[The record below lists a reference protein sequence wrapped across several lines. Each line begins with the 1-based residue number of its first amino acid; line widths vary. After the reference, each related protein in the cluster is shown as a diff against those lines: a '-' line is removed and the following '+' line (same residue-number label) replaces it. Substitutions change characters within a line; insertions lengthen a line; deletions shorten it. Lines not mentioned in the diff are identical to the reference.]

1 MMKKEQKINENIVN
15 ETKLNHHF
23 LKHVIQMEVRASLVG
38 SGNMIQICT
47 CLTQLDQNFV
57 QTFGVLLLDHILSI
71 LLKFLSD
78 EATVRKSANSTL
90 LYLIENGFL
99 DKKVIN
105 RNVCPVVLNLLKIDK
120 IDGVNGDHHDIQL
133 NAIGI
138 MAKVAPI
145 IGMEMTH
152 ETFFDKFIEMTQS
165 EVSNVRKQCATVFPV
180 MCEVLGGDVLETSML
195 PQFVK
200 LCEDSLWNIRNVCAQ
215 IIPMI
220 SILCSLNLRRKYL
233 VPIMKKFMF
242 DDSRWVIISALN
254 SLGEF
259 LATFASPPIVG
270 LAYNYRLELFI
281 TNAADQDFRQQCQSN
296 MILYSNQPNS
306 SVIFKNLEYYE
317 TEFAKEC
324 ITNQKQGSEK
334 TTRSLSVP
342 NANSTMKLSSS
353 GDNIEAKKMNVETYL
368 LSIIKASHFND
379 RMNTSGGRLSSTTA
393 SESDECELFS
403 IHNSIN
409 PTAILKRLSTT
420 SDDLMNPMKG
430 DDNNN
435 SDDAFNNF
443 LKFNTPLKNNFINNR
458 SLTPETIESSF
469 VWHMGFANSN
479 DNDSGVLNN
488 YQYLL
493 KENGSEDDDDDD
505 DDITDFDNN
514 FNKSMVV
521 KSYVDQNNEDT
532 DGAKNDSFE
541 KKLENLTLG
550 DKENNNSSSGESSS
564 DDSELEQFNSHQYW
578 YIEPS
583 NIDDID
589 VTVDKNELN
598 NNNMQEDTSFNQD
611 QSTLVMDEEDN
622 VSESSMKV
630 NGSGNKKKLDDFYD
644 KFYEMPPP
652 PSTSSNKLENNEAV
666 EVEWNLLEDFVYM
679 KDIDNNLCFKCAF
692 NFPAVMLTLGRKF
705 WPLLHQ
711 HFLSL
716 CNDLQSSVRVRKTMA
731 KSIFQIAQII
741 GAENAT
747 KDLVAPFVEFFKDID
762 EIKIEVVKQVSNFIK
777 IIDPSKHELIV
788 NQLEMCWLPTFN
800 VVNWRLRE
808 QIGVQIVELNKLN
821 NHIKKDNCVLYLT
834 GLALKLMMDKYD
846 CVRKVGIDAFVSCVE
861 KSKQKKQLLKFLSFH
876 FANSSRWR
884 ERQVYILTV
893 DKLLEFRAIEPKMF
907 TLYVFKKL
915 LELVNDKIPN
925 IRICIAKCFSATLQE
940 NSYYLNDNSET
951 KKRIL
956 QEIANLKKDSDRD
969 VRDNIIMASSEDS
982 VTLINEN
989 DETSN
994 LSLSEIPNEISV
1006 TSTPS
1011 PPTVP
1016 LQINIYE
1023 SPSTD
1028 DDESNDKSF

>member
-1 MMKKEQKINENIVN
+1 
-15 ETKLNHHF
+15 
-23 LKHVIQMEVRASLVG
+23 MEVRASLVG

-120 IDGVNGDHHDIQL
+120 IDGVNNDHDIQL
-133 NAIGI
+133 NAIAI

-180 MCEVLGGDVLETSML
+180 MCEVLGGEVLETSML
-195 PQFVK
+195 PLFVK

-259 LATFASPPIVG
+259 LATYASPPIVG

-281 TNAADQDFRQQCQSN
+281 TNAADQEFRQQCQSN

-324 ITNQKQGSEK
+324 ITNQKQGNEK

-342 NANSTMKLSSS
+342 NANSTMKLSPS
-353 GDNIEAKKMNVETYL
+353 GDNEAKKMNVETYL

-403 IHNSIN
+403 IQNSIN
-409 PTAILKRLSTT
+409 PSAILKRLSST
-420 SDDLMNPMKG
+420 SDDLMCPMKG

-469 VWHMGFANSN
+469 VWHMGSANSN
-479 DNDSGVLNN
+479 DNDSGVLSN

-493 KENGSEDDDDDD
+493 KENGSEEDDDDD

-532 DGAKNDSFE
+532 DGAADNNTSKNDSFE

-550 DKENNNSSSGESSS
+550 DKENNNNASAGSN
-564 DDSELEQFNSHQYW
+564 DDTELEQFNSHQYW

-583 NIDDID
+583 NIDDLD

-598 NNNMQEDTSFNQD
+598 NNNMQESNDDTSLNQSD
-611 QSTLVMDEEDN
+611 QSTIVMDDEDN

-630 NGSGNKKKLDDFYD
+630 NGSSNKKKLDDFYD

-666 EVEWNLLEDFVYM
+666 EVEWNLIEDFVYM

-741 GAENAT
+741 GSENAT

-762 EIKIEVVKQVSNFIK
+762 EIKIEVVKQISNFIK

-808 QIGVQIVELNKLN
+808 QIGIQIVELNKLN

-893 DKLLEFRAIEPKMF
+893 DKLLEYKAIEPKMF
-907 TLYVFKKL
+907 NLYVFKKL

-925 IRICIAKCFSATLQE
+925 IRICIAKCFSVTLQR

-969 VRDNIIMASSEDS
+969 VRDNIIMASSDDS
-982 VTLINEN
+982 LTITNEN
-989 DETSN
+989 DETST
-994 LSLSEIPNEISV
+994 LSLSEISNEISV

-1028 DDESNDKSF
+1028 DDESNEKSS